1 MVRYSFLVRISH
13 PLLHTGLS
21 RRILDHLVG
30 TKQHRLGVCC
40 SSLLRSLQVNRQFIL
55 CRLFHGKFG
64 RVCAFEY
71 LIDKYSCAIDGVRT
85 ISHHPAFLDPSG
97 FEIHGWESVLRHKLD
112 NVSRLILI
120 LKTGSDSKR
129 RASTRLLA
137 TAADAIYYIGFRYL
151 ERFNAEFYQLRTPL
165 NLSVA

>member
-1 MVRYSFLVRISH
+1 MSRSSPAAAQARSKSPMRSH
-13 PLLHTGLS
+13 VWTSPPGHPVVAIRPLPY
-21 RRILDHLVG
+21 
-30 TKQHRLGVCC
+30 
-40 SSLLRSLQVNRQFIL
+40 RS
-55 CRLFHGKFG
+55 
-64 RVCAFEY
+64 
-71 LIDKYSCAIDGVRT
+71 KYSCAIDWVRS

-97 FEIHGWESVLRHKLD
+97 FEIHGWESVLRHKFH

-151 ERFNAEFYQLRTPL
+151 ERFNA
-165 NLSVA
+165 